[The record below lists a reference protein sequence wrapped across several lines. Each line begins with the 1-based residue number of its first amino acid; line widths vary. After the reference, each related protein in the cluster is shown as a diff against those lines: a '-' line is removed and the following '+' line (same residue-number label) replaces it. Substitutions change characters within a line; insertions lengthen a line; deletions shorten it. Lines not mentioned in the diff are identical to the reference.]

1 MEQKLQQEVI
11 NILKT
16 VIDPEVGINVWDFG
30 LIYGVLVKKAL
41 SKKPVSKSQKSNVE
55 NLKEEK
61 ALKTE
66 KNFTEKLPKN
76 SPTLELV
83 KNLEEENYKNNYT
96 YNCHILMTFTSVNC
110 PAIDALLQEI
120 REKINHLF
128 ESVEIEIVWE
138 PRWDASLLTEEI
150 QFELG
155 LL

>member
-30 LIYGVLVKKAL
+30 LIYGVLVKKNS
-41 SKKPVSKSQKSNVE
+41 SKKPISRSQKANKVE
-55 NLKEEK
+55 IMETK
-61 ALKTE
+61 
-66 KNFTEKLPKN
+66 
-76 SPTLELV
+76 
-83 KNLEEENYKNNYT
+83 NYKDNYT

-110 PAIDALLQEI
+110 PAIDALPQEI